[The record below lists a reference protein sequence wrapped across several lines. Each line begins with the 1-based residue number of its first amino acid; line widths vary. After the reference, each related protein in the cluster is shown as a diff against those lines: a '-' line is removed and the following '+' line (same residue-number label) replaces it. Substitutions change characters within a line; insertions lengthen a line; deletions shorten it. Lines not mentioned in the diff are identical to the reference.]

1 MSNKAKF
8 KPGYGTHKFGGDFWP
23 GARPNPD
30 EIADR
35 LLEGTSVSIF
45 GLRRIGKS
53 SLIAETRE
61 RLRAKGKT
69 VLWIDLQKHDTLA
82 GTLAALLK
90 ALAEQKGP
98 VSKIIEWAEKSEYLP
113 PTITAKVTAVI
124 KSKIDSVADSDLD
137 DYSEM
142 LFEQIGT
149 QLAALGT
156 PEKPVIIFD
165 ELPLLFYNALKRAD
179 ASEQQKTVAQL
190 NKFLAI
196 LRHWRSD
203 DVGVAMALSGS
214 FSMPWLRREYGIE
227 DEHLNDC
234 DPVEVEEM
242 SREEARGLLEAC
254 IASRQPAGWERSCTE
269 QVLDLLPAYYPG
281 VVQLAYGKL
290 RFAADASPGAITDKV
305 GTQIEQALEQT
316 YYIQFDRR
324 FGRYDDGEKGRAAK
338 LFKQL
343 AQAPD
348 ATVAFDSAVQLLNP
362 NGSVDDDQGGRE
374 LLDFLQSDGFITASR
389 TRGVSY
395 ASGLVSAWRS
405 DK

>member
-1 MSNKAKF
+1 MARNAKF

-30 EIADR
+30 EIVER
-35 LLEGTSVSIF
+35 LLEGTSVSVF

-90 ALAEQKGP
+90 ALAEHKGP
-98 VSKIIEWAEKSEYLP
+98 VAKIADWADKSDYLP
-113 PTITAKVTAVI
+113 GTIKAKIAAVI

-137 DYSEM
+137 DYAEA

-149 QLAALGT
+149 QLAALSST
-156 PEKPVIIFD
+156 DRPVIIFD

-179 ASEQQKTVAQL
+179 PSTQQKTVAQL

-196 LRHWRSD
+196 LRNWRSD

-234 DPVEVEEM
+234 DPVAIEEM
-242 SREEARGLLEAC
+242 TKEEAGKLLDAC
-254 IASRQPAGWERSCTE
+254 IASHKPAGWDKSCTAK
-269 QVLDLLPAYYPG
+269 VLNLLPAYYPG
-281 VVQLAYGKL
+281 VVQLAYSKL
-290 RFAADASPGAITDKV
+290 RFCTDASAQAITDKV
-305 GTQIEQALEQT
+305 GGQIEDALGQT

-324 FGRYDDGEKGRAAK
+324 FARYSEGEKSRAAR
-338 LFKQL
+338 LFKGF

-348 ATVAFDSAVQLLNP
+348 GKVSFDKAVQVLSS
-362 NGSVDDDQGGRE
+362 NGSAEDEQGGRE
-374 LLDFLQSDGFITASR
+374 LLDFLQSDGFVASSR

-405 DK
+405 DT

>member
-1 MSNKAKF
+1 MARSARF
-8 KPGYGTHKFGGDFWP
+8 KPGYGTHKFGSDFWP
-23 GARPNPD
+23 GARPSPD
-30 EIADR
+30 EIVDR
-35 LLEGTSVSIF
+35 LLEGTSVSVF

-61 RLRAKGKT
+61 RLRAKGKN

-90 ALAEQKGP
+90 ALADHKGP
-98 VSKIIEWAEKSEYLP
+98 VAKIADWADKNEYLP
-113 PTITAKVTAVI
+113 GTIKAKITALI
-124 KSKIDSVADSDLD
+124 KSKIDSVSDSDLD
-137 DYSEM
+137 DYAEA

-149 QLAALGT
+149 QLAALSVT
-156 PEKPVIIFD
+156 DRPVIIFD

-179 ASEQQKTVAQL
+179 ASAQQKTVAQL

-214 FSMPWLRREYGIE
+214 FSMPWLRREHGIE

-234 DPVEVEEM
+234 DPVAIEEM
-242 SREEARGLLEAC
+242 SREEACELLEAC
-254 IASRQPAGWERSCTE
+254 IASHKPAGWDKSSTAR
-269 QVLDLLPAYYPG
+269 VLDLLPAYYPG
-281 VVQLAYGKL
+281 VVQLAYSKL
-290 RFAADASPGAITDKV
+290 RFAKDASAQAIADKV
-305 GTQIEQALEQT
+305 GGQIEDALEQT

-324 FGRYDDGEKGRAAK
+324 FARYSDDEKVRASK
-338 LFKQL
+338 LFKEL
-343 AQAPD
+343 AQAQD
-348 ATVAFDSAVQLLNP
+348 GKVGFDRGVQLLSP
-362 NGSVDDDQGGRE
+362 NESVEADQGGRE
-374 LLDFLQSDGFITASR
+374 LLDFLHSDGFVTSSR

-395 ASGLVSAWRS
+395 ASGLVPAWRS